1 MGCLSLHIQDC
12 TIGDF
17 TSTIDSLN
25 EVLSV
30 LKLDMNTTLNL
41 YINKDEQ
48 PLQVS
53 LQYSGGNLEAH
64 SEMYNTG
71 LQVYAGLICAIDL
84 GYQFFDVEQGHLV
97 VEEGYLKVERAK
109 Q

>member
-41 YINKDEQ
+41 YINKDE
-48 PLQVS
+48 
-53 LQYSGGNLEAH
+53 
-64 SEMYNTG
+64 
-71 LQVYAGLICAIDL
+71 
-84 GYQFFDVEQGHLV
+84 
-97 VEEGYLKVERAK
+97 
-109 Q
+109 